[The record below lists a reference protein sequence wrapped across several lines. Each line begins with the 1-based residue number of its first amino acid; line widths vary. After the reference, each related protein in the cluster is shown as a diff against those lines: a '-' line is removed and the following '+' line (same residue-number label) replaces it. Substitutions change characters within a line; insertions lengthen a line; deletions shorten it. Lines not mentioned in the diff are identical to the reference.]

1 MWDTDRPACG
11 TNDEWWTSR
20 HDEWNTGAYGTDS
33 RPPGTP
39 EDPHFNLVGPH
50 VVTLAWTAPG
60 DDWLCGQAASYRI
73 IGSNDPIEH
82 PGDGT
87 VIGDFAATASAG
99 QTQSKLVSNPNTQYR
114 NFAVMY
120 KDNAGNWGHLT
131 SVSLGYVRPAG
142 ATPVRASLVPAFQP
156 CTAPNRAHGSPLD
169 DPSCDPPVQESSTLT
184 VGEPTVNGASAN
196 SVGSVRLSALAGN
209 PATEDDEADVGIAI
223 DIKDVRCAGTSAGC
237 SAGPGSDYAGRLL
250 ATSMLRITDRYNGSS
265 GKEEGT
271 VVDTPLEVP
280 FLCTTTA
287 GVHIGARCTVNT
299 TMDSLL
305 PGAVVEGKR
314 AVWQTGAIEVSDAGP
329 NGNGYGSG
337 CPPACGDGD
346 EAVFMRQGVFV
357 P

>member
-1 MWDTDRPACG
+1 
-11 TNDEWWTSR
+11 
-20 HDEWNTGAYGTDS
+20 
-33 RPPGTP
+33 
-39 EDPHFNLVGPH
+39 
-50 VVTLAWTAPG
+50 
-60 DDWLCGQAASYRI
+60 
-73 IGSNDPIEH
+73 
-82 PGDGT
+82 
-87 VIGDFAATASAG
+87 
-99 QTQSKLVSNPNTQYR
+99 
-114 NFAVMY
+114 MY

-169 DPSCDPPVQESSTLT
+169 DPSCDPPLQESSTLT

-196 SVGSVRLSALAGN
+196 SVGSVRLSAVAGN